1 MTRAGDPPASLTR
14 ATLTPFEAVVVGGPD
29 DLRASDVDALRWF
42 IEQRGGV
49 VIFIPDRPPSGRYVD
64 LLGITAFTS
73 RTLET
78 PARLGANL
86 QASELVIPAALPPA
100 ATILAA
106 ADQAPVVISARRG
119 AGAVVFSG
127 ALDAWR
133 QRGDEYGH
141 FWRGLLVAQAADVPP
156 ALEVSADPAVAV
168 PGEWTTISVRLRD
181 VPDGDVIAF
190 PPVMARV
197 VSPGARSDDA
207 VRVWPTAEPGVYRGD
222 WRGRAA
228 GRYNVTVTAGDLR
241 GDAIVTLDAAASH
254 GSQADPHALELAA
267 SATGGRM
274 FPAGE
279 VPALVRAMTEAHP
292 RQRVT
297 RQAHPMRSP
306 WWMVPFAALLSAEW
320 AVRRTRGL
328 P

>member
-1 MTRAGDPPASLTR
+1 M
-14 ATLTPFEAVVVGGPD
+14 
-29 DLRASDVDALRWF
+29 
-42 IEQRGGV
+42 
-49 VIFIPDRPPSGRYVD
+49 
-64 LLGITAFTS
+64 
-73 RTLET
+73 
-78 PARLGANL
+78 
-86 QASELVIPAALPPA
+86 IPAALPPA

-207 VRVWPTAEPGVYRGD
+207 VRVWPTAEPGVYRGG